1 MANLKENIKDPI
13 TSTLGL
19 ILVLSA
25 VVVLFAPVFIEVK
38 KDLTSMWYL
47 PVGMAAVGI
56 LLIVSPDTIV
66 RGANKGIDKYT
77 GDKDKKDA

>member
-1 MANLKENIKDPI
+1 MADLKKNIKDPI

-19 ILVLSA
+19 ILVLAA
-25 VVVLFAPVFIEVK
+25 VVVLFAPVFVEVK

-47 PVGMAAVGI
+47 PVGMAAVGL
-56 LLIVSPDTIV
+56 LLILSPDTLV

-77 GDKDKKDA
+77 GKDKENA

>member
-1 MANLKENIKDPI
+1 MADLKKNIKDPI

-19 ILVLSA
+19 ILVLAA
-25 VVVLFAPVFIEVK
+25 VVVLFAPVFVEVK

-47 PVGMAAVGI
+47 PVGIGFAGV
-56 LLIVSPDTIV
+56 LLIISPDTLV

-77 GDKDKKDA
+77 GKDDIK